1 MPTCGKRALRKAT
14 GSNRF
19 RQLCFR
25 RIVNH
30 MGMRV
35 KLGEKLWG
43 AFMKDMNVTA
53 KALWHPAFVSGTIRC
68 AGVLDGPPCPIQD
81 AGIILRL
88 DEIDA
93 DLRPHVSS
101 CIYHGSKSGLD
112 SSCFPTG

>member
-25 RIVNH
+25 RIGNH

-43 AFMKDMNVTA
+43 AFMKDIIERYC
-53 KALWHPAFVSGTIRC
+53 KRRC
-68 AGVLDGPPCPIQD
+68 G
-81 AGIILRL
+81 ILRL
-88 DEIDA
+88 
-93 DLRPHVSS
+93 
-101 CIYHGSKSGLD
+101 
-112 SSCFPTG
+112 